1 MTAVVVA
8 IRNKRYDVEEA
19 EEAKFESNQLLT
31 AFPQEHERKA
41 DLVMRKYMI
50 DGFVSTTYYRD
61 DFLSD
66 HRDITDVLAEVGKI
80 GEYCTPKI

>member
-1 MTAVVVA
+1 MRKVVKRVTFIKMTAVVVA

-50 DGFVSTTYYRD
+50 DGFVSTTY
-61 DFLSD
+61 
-66 HRDITDVLAEVGKI
+66 HRLNF
-80 GEYCTPKI
+80 